1 MNYYLDRLILGY
13 KPYVVSVIFSD
24 EPKTIYYYSSTG
36 DNIRNNTIDYH
47 SSMGG
52 TEFGVKHQE

>member
-1 MNYYLDRLILGY
+1 MDRLILGY
-13 KPYVVSVIFSD
+13 KPYVVSVIFFD

-36 DNIRNNTIDYH
+36 DSIRNNTIDYH

-52 TEFGVKHQE
+52 TASGVKHQE